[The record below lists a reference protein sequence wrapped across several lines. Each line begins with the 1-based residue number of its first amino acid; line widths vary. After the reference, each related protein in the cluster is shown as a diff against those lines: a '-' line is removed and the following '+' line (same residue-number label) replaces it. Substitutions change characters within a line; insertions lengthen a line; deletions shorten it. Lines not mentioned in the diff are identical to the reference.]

1 MQTLSRYFVAFLLL
15 LVSSF
20 LEEKEPETSTQQASI
35 QKAETGIKVTGPA
48 EKGKSPIYRCS

>member
-20 LEEKEPETSTQQASI
+20 LEDSEPEKETQQASVEHI
-35 QKAETGIKVTGPA
+35 EIILEQPSAS
-48 EKGKSPIYRCS
+48 EKDARRLYRCS

>member
-20 LEEKEPETSTQQASI
+20 LEEKEPEEATQQASFDNRDLMI
-35 QKAETGIKVTGPA
+35 EISTPSEADKDIFYP
-48 EKGKSPIYRCS
+48 CS

>member
-20 LEEKEPETSTQQASI
+20 LEESKPEKESQQVSLEKIETNWEQPRPEAINRQQSF
-35 QKAETGIKVTGPA
+35 P
-48 EKGKSPIYRCS
+48 CS

>member
-20 LEEKEPETSTQQASI
+20 LEEKEPETETQQASLQEEQI
-35 QKAETGIKVTGPA
+35 IIEINNPS
-48 EKGKSPIYRCS
+48 EKEGNSFYRCS